1 MLGLSRFQS
10 CCAPALSNSLVLF
23 LASFPLAL
31 GGKAEET
38 NPEVRFNRDVRP
50 ILAAA
55 CFRCHGQDA
64 EHRQADL
71 RLDQAT
77 SATEKIDTAKNDTA
91 KNDSAKNDSG
101 AAWVAGDPASS
112 TAWQRIGSADPDLVM
127 PPPNATR
134 QLTDA
139 EKRTIQQWIEQG
151 AKYESHWA
159 FEPIRPSLSA
169 STASAAEQRAN
180 SEKASAREWI
190 DAEINKEAS
199 ARGLVLQAPADA
211 RTLARRVAFAL
222 TGLPPEIEDVERFA
236 NSPTKEAYE
245 AYVDKL
251 LASTHYG
258 EEMAKHWLDVARYG
272 DTHGLHLD
280 NDRLIWPYRDWV
292 VNAYNQNMPFDQ
304 FTIEQLAGDLLANPT
319 PSQLVATGF
328 NRCNVTTSEGGAI
341 AEEFQFRYA
350 VDRTSTTIQTFLGL
364 TGGCAV
370 CHDHKY
376 DPVSTREFYSMYSFF
391 YSNADPAM
399 DGNVSTTAPFLK
411 LPTEEQSARL
421 NELDAQLG
429 ASLSKLYDLS
439 KRWGAQMPDAQAVA
453 SKTATHV
460 WFDDALPLGAT
471 QRNTS
476 RNSDRWSVD
485 EVTAPMGTRSLVTE
499 FGDKFDQTIS
509 GGLVPKWILDNS
521 RISVWAQTD
530 LQEPPEAIYIEVRT
544 DKGAKRWVWCDD
556 SESAGKVDAKADR
569 VIGPLPRPG
578 EWQLLS
584 FPVSELEVGAMVN
597 EIKVGLFGGICYWDG
612 LSISGGLREQDT
624 LRSNWRAWWKQH
636 GNKPVPNV
644 TKELAEA
651 NELTQA
657 IQKGPD
663 SEEGKRLENQVKAY
677 FVAWVASDVPREI
690 LQAREAWHALK
701 AQREKLDDRIPGT
714 MIYREAGKP
723 RQAHIML
730 RGQYDAKGDPVEPG
744 GLAALPPIQSH
755 SDAKPGSQGDSQG
768 GQRLTR
774 LDLAKWLVSDKQPLT
789 ARVTVNR
796 FWQQLFGVGLVKTS
810 DDFGTQGAPPSHP
823 QLLDDLA
830 HHFVKS
836 GWDVKALM
844 KEMVLTDA
852 FQRGGVG
859 DEEAYSKDPE
869 NRYLA
874 RGPRIRLD
882 AEQIRDNA
890 LAVSGILDRK
900 IGGPG
905 FRGYQPPKIW
915 EPVGYGDSNTR
926 YYIQQHGQELY
937 RRSLYAYF
945 KRTAPP
951 PFMSNFDA
959 PNRET
964 TCTKRERSNTPLQA
978 LQLMNDI
985 QHVEAARCLAERVL
999 KASPQDENSRIER
1012 LFQWVL
1018 ARAPDAYEQ
1027 QQLARFFDKS
1037 LERMQANPEDA
1048 KRLSKAGERWVD
1060 NELGASVSAEQIAA
1074 WTLLCNLVLNLDET
1088 VTRN

>member
-23 LASFPLAL
+23 LAGFPLAL
-31 GGKAEET
+31 GVKAEET

-71 RLDQAT
+71 RLDQAP
-77 SATEKIDTAKNDTA
+77 SATEKIDSAKNDTG
-91 KNDSAKNDSG
+91 KNDSG

-139 EKRTIQQWIEQG
+139 EKQTIKQWIEQG

-169 STASAAEQRAN
+169 STASAADQRAD

-439 KRWGAQMPDAQAVA
+439 KRWGAQMPESQAVA

-544 DKGAKRWVWCDD
+544 DKGAKRWVWCDG

-612 LSISGGLREQDT
+612 LSISGGIREQDS
-624 LRSNWRAWWKQH
+624 LRFNWRAWWKQH

-744 GLAALPPIQSH
+744 GLAALPPIQSP
-755 SDAKPGSQGDSQG
+755 SDAKLDLQGGSQGDSQG

-823 QLLDDLA
+823 QLLDNLA

-900 IGGPG
+900 IGGAG

-1018 ARAPDAYEQ
+1018 ARAPDTYEQ

-1060 NELGASVSAEQIAA
+1060 TELGASVSAEQIAA

>member
-1 MLGLSRFQS
+1 MGL
-10 CCAPALSNSLVLF
+10 
-23 LASFPLAL
+23 
-31 GGKAEET
+31 KAEET
-38 NPEVRFNRDVRP
+38 NSVVRFNRDVRP

-71 RLDQAT
+71 RLDQAS
-77 SATEKIDTAKNDTA
+77 SATGEK
-91 KNDSAKNDSG
+91 DSG
-101 AAWVAGDPASS
+101 EKDSGEAWVAGDPASS

-139 EKRTIQQWIEQG
+139 EKQTIQQWIEQG
-151 AKYESHWA
+151 AQYENHWA
-159 FEPIRPSLSA
+159 FEPIRPSHSA
-169 STASAAEQRAN
+169 TTESADNR
-180 SEKASAREWI
+180 SATSDQTSAKGWI
-190 DAEINKEAS
+190 DAEIAKEAS
-199 ARGLVLQAPADA
+199 SRGMVLQAPADA
-211 RTLARRVAFAL
+211 RTLVRRVAFTL

-341 AEEFQFRYA
+341 NEEFQFRYA

-421 NELDAQLG
+421 NELEAQLV

-485 EVTAPMGTRSLVTE
+485 EVTPPMGARSLVAE

-521 RISVWAQTD
+521 RINVWAQTD

-544 DKGAKRWVWCDD
+544 DKGAQRWVWCDD
-556 SESAGKVDAKADR
+556 PERARRVDANADR

-584 FPVSELEVGAMVN
+584 FPVTELEVGAIVN

-624 LRSNWRAWWKQH
+624 LRTNWRAWWKQH

-644 TKELAEA
+644 SKELAEA

-690 LQAREAWHALK
+690 LQAREAWYALK

-744 GLAALPPIQSH
+744 GLSALPPIQSPI
-755 SDAKPGSQGDSQG
+755 DANPDSQG
-768 GQRLTR
+768 ALQGDQRLTR

-796 FWQQLFGVGLVKTS
+796 FWQQVFGVGLVKTS

-890 LAVSGILDRK
+890 LAVSGI
-900 IGGPG
+900 
-905 FRGYQPPKIW
+905 
-915 EPVGYGDSNTR
+915 
-926 YYIQQHGQELY
+926 
-937 RRSLYAYF
+937 
-945 KRTAPP
+945 
-951 PFMSNFDA
+951 
-959 PNRET
+959 
-964 TCTKRERSNTPLQA
+964 
-978 LQLMNDI
+978 
-985 QHVEAARCLAERVL
+985 
-999 KASPQDENSRIER
+999 
-1012 LFQWVL
+1012 
-1018 ARAPDAYEQ
+1018 
-1027 QQLARFFDKS
+1027 
-1037 LERMQANPEDA
+1037 
-1048 KRLSKAGERWVD
+1048 
-1060 NELGASVSAEQIAA
+1060 
-1074 WTLLCNLVLNLDET
+1074 
-1088 VTRN
+1088 

>member
-23 LASFPLAL
+23 LAGFPLAL
-31 GGKAEET
+31 GVKAEET

-71 RLDQAT
+71 RLDQAP
-77 SATEKIDTAKNDTA
+77 SATEKIDSAKNDTG
-91 KNDSAKNDSG
+91 KNDSG

-139 EKRTIQQWIEQG
+139 EKQTIQQWIEQG

-169 STASAAEQRAN
+169 STASAADQRAD

-439 KRWGAQMPDAQAVA
+439 KRWGAQMPEAQAVP

-476 RNSDRWSVD
+476 RNADRWSVD

-544 DKGAKRWVWCDD
+544 DKGAKRWVWCDG

-744 GLAALPPIQSH
+744 GLAALPPIQSLG
-755 SDAKPGSQGDSQG
+755 DAKPDSQGGLQGDSQG
-768 GQRLTR
+768 SQRLTR

-823 QLLDDLA
+823 QLLDNLA

-900 IGGPG
+900 IGGAG

-1027 QQLARFFDKS
+1027 QQLARFLDKS

-1060 NELGASVSAEQIAA
+1060 TELGASVSAEQIAA

>member
-23 LASFPLAL
+23 LAGFPLAL
-31 GGKAEET
+31 GVKAEET

-71 RLDQAT
+71 RLDQAP
-77 SATEKIDTAKNDTA
+77 SATEKIDSAKNDTG
-91 KNDSAKNDSG
+91 KNDSG

-139 EKRTIQQWIEQG
+139 EKQTIKQWIEQG

-169 STASAAEQRAN
+169 STASAADQRAD

-439 KRWGAQMPDAQAVA
+439 KRWGAQMPESQAVA

-544 DKGAKRWVWCDD
+544 DKGAKRWVWCDG

-744 GLAALPPIQSH
+744 GLAALPPIQSP
-755 SDAKPGSQGDSQG
+755 SDAKLDLQGGSQGDSQG

-823 QLLDDLA
+823 QLLDNLA

-900 IGGPG
+900 IGGAG

-1018 ARAPDAYEQ
+1018 ARAPDTYEQ

-1060 NELGASVSAEQIAA
+1060 TELGASVSAEQIAA